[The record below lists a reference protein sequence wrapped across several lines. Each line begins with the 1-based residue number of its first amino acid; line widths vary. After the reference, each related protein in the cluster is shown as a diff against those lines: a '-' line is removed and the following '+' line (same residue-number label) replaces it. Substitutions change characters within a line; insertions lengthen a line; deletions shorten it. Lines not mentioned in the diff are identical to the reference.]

1 MNQNQRKYDCKLIK
15 LKGGINK
22 IKNRI
27 VKINIKTES
36 KIKPWWDWLREKGN
50 IRRSETRKDPQPL
63 LQKRKTNS

>member
-27 VKINIKTES
+27 VKSINTKTES
-36 KIKPWWDWLREKGN
+36 KIKP
-50 IRRSETRKDPQPL
+50 
-63 LQKRKTNS
+63 